1 MAEQIRSTLAAIA
14 VPHAAS
20 PVCGYVTM
28 SVGVAWKAPQKQDG
42 PDAGALIEEADRNL
56 YLAKHRGRNR
66 VSPQA
71 KARTK
76 S

>member
-1 MAEQIRSTLAAIA
+1 
-14 VPHAAS
+14 
-20 PVCGYVTM
+20 M